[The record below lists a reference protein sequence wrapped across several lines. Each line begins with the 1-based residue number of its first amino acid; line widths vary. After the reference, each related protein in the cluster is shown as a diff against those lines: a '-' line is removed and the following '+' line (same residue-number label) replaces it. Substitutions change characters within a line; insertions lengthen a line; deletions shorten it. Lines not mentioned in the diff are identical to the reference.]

1 MVAHQIYA
9 LISNDLVENIIVCGN
24 YELANMLSRASYGE
38 GAIAQDCMQY
48 RCMIGDKWIDGKF
61 YRETDSGLL
70 EVEYVPTESQE
81 IGIIKN
87 DMADVT
93 EYMVELDYMSAYMSL
108 GL

>member
-9 LISNDLVENIIVCGN
+9 LILDDIVENIIVCDN

-38 GAIAQDCMQY
+38 EAIAQDCTQY

-61 YRETDSGLL
+61 YRETDSGDL

-87 DMADVT
+87 DMSDMA
-93 EYMVELDYMSAYMSL
+93 EYLVELDYMSAYMSL